1 MAAVELRHSIVA
13 RLALD
18 LNRRVLVPLNE
29 TCMHSIL
36 RITKIKRDEL
46 Q

>member
-29 TCMHSIL
+29 RLVCIPF
-36 RITKIKRDEL
+36 
-46 Q
+46 